1 MMSRVSCIYNSLGMQ
16 DQDAKTLLSKF
27 QAGTCTD
34 KEKAIIEDWIMFGHV
49 AEFDLS
55 DREIAAD
62 LAEIRKGLPLKEK
75 NKVIKLWPKVAA
87 VASILLIISVG
98 LLFYTKNKIVH
109 QQQVAK
115 VVHKPEEVIVPGSNK
130 AFITLADG
138 SKISLTDASS
148 GRIAKENGVQ
158 ITKTADGKLIYTLL
172 EMDHPARELA
182 YNTITTPRGGQYQI
196 VLPDGTHVW
205 LNAATS
211 LKYPT
216 SFIGKERKVEL
227 NGEAYFE
234 VAPNKAMPF
243 KVLNRNQEVE
253 VLGTHFNVNSYAD
266 ETETKTTLLEG
277 RIRVF
282 QNNTKLIRVLIPGQ
296 QSVIQGNTSVIV
308 QDGDLEETMAWKNE
322 KFVFNDQSLAVIMR
336 QISRWYDVDV
346 EYSGSKT
353 VNKAFGGTISRFKSI
368 DQVLEILELTGS
380 VHFKVD
386 GRRVI
391 VMN

>member
-1 MMSRVSCIYNSLGMQ
+1 MQ

-34 KEKAIIEDWIMFGHV
+34 EEKAIIENWIMFGHV
-49 AEFDLS
+49 TEFDLS
-55 DREIAAD
+55 NKEIVAD
-62 LAEIRKGLPLKEK
+62 LAEIRRGLPLKER
-75 NKVIKLWPKVAA
+75 NKVIGMWPKIAA
-87 VASILLIISVG
+87 AASVLLIISVA
-98 LLFYTKNKIVH
+98 LLLHTNNKTVH
-109 QQQVAK
+109 QKQIVK
-115 VVHKPEEVIVPGSNK
+115 VLNKPKEVIVPGSNK

-158 ITKTADGKLIYTLL
+158 IIKTSDGKLIYTIS
-172 EMDHPARELA
+172 ETEHSAKIIA

-234 VAPNKAMPF
+234 VAPNKSMPF
-243 KVLNRNQEVE
+243 KVQTRNQEVE

-266 ETETKTTLLEG
+266 ENETKTTLLEG
-277 RIRVF
+277 SIRVF
-282 QNNTKLIRVLIPGQ
+282 QNSTQLTRVLRPGQ
-296 QSVIQGNTSVIV
+296 QSIIMANASVIIRN
-308 QDGDLEETMAWKNE
+308 GDLEETMAWKNE

-346 EYSGSKT
+346 EFAGNKA

-368 DQVLEILELTGS
+368 NQVLEILELTGS
-380 VHFKVD
+380 VRFKVE